1 MQPIPQRLVEQIE
14 RRLRQRR
21 VHGLAIVAFD
31 LDGPR
36 FGGGVGFADLHRG
49 ELVSADTVFR
59 VASVSKL
66 LTNAVVLKAVGDGL
80 LDLEEPVNDRLPEA
94 QRIVDQQGAPTTA
107 PLRSFLSH
115 ASGLPPSIR
124 GADLGNPALTRLA
137 NGAAPASLAEAV
149 TGLRVERPA
158 GERIVYANSGMNV
171 VGFLAGL
178 AYGTSFEDAAW
189 ERILDPLGMA
199 RSAFSTHRI
208 GPGVATPYG
217 SITPPAVS
225 SKSAAAMQLVATPM
239 GGLTTTASELSR
251 FGRMV
256 LGGGT
261 LEGDRVLAAD
271 LVAEATTLQITN
283 HPDLE
288 QGYGLG
294 FKARRWRGRRL
305 VGHDG
310 NMPGVAAKV
319 WLAPDD
325 GVGVAVLTNGFALGI
340 PHEVALLVIDE
351 LLGTEPP
358 DVTAATEASAEQV
371 REREDLARRIEG
383 RYLVDGAAPPGFVG
397 TLAKLT
403 TKVQIVHE
411 AHGLLRVEGNPGS
424 DGPMW
429 LRPEGDTGRY
439 RVAAAVDHGTNAVL
453 DDRPDG
459 LHLWISQ
466 ATLLRPA

>member
-21 VHGLAIVAFD
+21 VHGLALVAFD
-31 LDGPR
+31 RDGPR

-49 ELVSADTVFR
+49 ELVSTDTVFR
-59 VASVSKL
+59 VASVSKQ
-66 LTNAVVLKAVGDGL
+66 LTTSLVLKAVGDGL
-80 LDLEEPVNDRLPEA
+80 LDLDEPANDRLPEA
-94 QRIVDQQGAPTTA
+94 QRILDQHGAPATA

-124 GADLGNPALTRLA
+124 GADLGNPAFTRLV
-137 NGAAPASLAEAV
+137 NGSAPSSLAEAV

-171 VGFLAGL
+171 VGLLAGL
-178 AYGTSFEDAAW
+178 AYGTTFEDAAW
-189 ERILDPLGMA
+189 SHVLEPLGME

-239 GGLTTTASELSR
+239 GGLTTTATELSR
-251 FGRMV
+251 FGRMI
-256 LGGGT
+256 LGGGV
-261 LEGDRVLAAD
+261 LEGDPILD
-271 LVAEATTLQITN
+271 PGLVAEATTLQITN

-294 FKARRWRGRRL
+294 FKVRQWRGRRL
-305 VGHDG
+305 AGHDG

-325 GVGVAVLTNGFALGI
+325 GVGVVVLTNGFALGI
-340 PHEVALLVIDE
+340 PHEVALLAIDE
-351 LLGTEPP
+351 LLGAEALDAAAPADASPEEVRDRTELGRS
-358 DVTAATEASAEQV
+358 V
-371 REREDLARRIEG
+371 EG
-383 RYLVDGAAPPGFVG
+383 RYVVDGAAPPGFVG

-403 TKVQIVHE
+403 TKVQVTHE
-411 AHGLLRVEGNPGS
+411 ARGLLRVEGNPGS

-429 LRPEGDTGRY
+429 LRPEGAPGRY
-439 RVAAAVDHGTNAVL
+439 RVAAPVDHGTNAVL
-453 DDRPDG
+453 DERPDG
-459 LHLWISQ
+459 LHLWLSQ

>member
-1 MQPIPQRLVEQIE
+1 VQPIPQRLVESIE

-49 ELVSADTVFR
+49 ELVTTDTVFR
-59 VASVSKL
+59 VASVSKQ
-66 LTNAVVLKAVGDGL
+66 LTTATVLKAVGDGL
-80 LDLEEPVNDRLPEA
+80 LDLDQPVNDRLPKA
-94 QRIVDQQGAPTTA
+94 QRILDQHGDPADA

-137 NGAAPASLAEAV
+137 NGGAPSSLAEAV
-149 TGLRVERPA
+149 TGLRVVRPA

-171 VGFLAGL
+171 VGYLAGL
-178 AYGTSFEDAAW
+178 AYGTTFEDAAW
-189 ERILDPLGMA
+189 QRVLEPLGMQ

-217 SITPPAVS
+217 SITPPAVG

-239 GGLTTTASELSR
+239 GGLTTTAGELAR

-256 LGGGT
+256 LGGGV
-261 LEGDRVLAAD
+261 LEGDSILPAD

-294 FKARRWRGRRL
+294 FKVRQWRGRRL

-310 NMPGVAAKV
+310 NMPGVASMV

-325 GVGVAVLTNGFALGI
+325 GVGVVVLTNGFALGI
-340 PHEVALLVIDE
+340 PHEVALLAIDE
-351 LLGTEPP
+351 LLGPDAIEAVPESPP
-358 DVTAATEASAEQV
+358 TPAEVEA
-371 REREDLARRIEG
+371 REVVARQLEG
-383 RYLVDGAAPPGFVG
+383 RYLVEGAAPPGFVG

-403 TKVQIVHE
+403 TKVQIIHE

-429 LRPEGDTGRY
+429 LRPEGAPGHF
-439 RVAAAVDHGTNAVL
+439 RVSARVDHGTNGVL
-453 DDRPDG
+453 DDGPDDR
-459 LHLWISQ
+459 HLWMSQ